1 MSDDYEVSNNCFGHS
16 QHPGTIMHRN
26 FRHRSLVETFI
37 TESLY
42 QRQFLFAPMPVFT
55 NGSRRIELDFLIIKD
70 GIAVGLEID
79 SEQWHQ
85 ESMLEAEDRLRSFR
99 DNLIDITRVK
109 APAYDASLSWAHSVI
124 DKIDEKIWKIRSQGY
139 AAMGS
144 LLFPKPV
151 PNIDMREGINDAA
164 VSNTRADINL
174 DGLNNDDN
182 IPF

>member
-1 MSDDYEVSNNCFGHS
+1 MSDDYEVNNNCFGHS
-16 QHPGTIMHRN
+16 QNPGTIMHRN

-85 ESMLEAEDRLRSFR
+85 ESMVLHQENPHGRSDQFLVPQHRL
-99 DNLIDITRVK
+99 
-109 APAYDASLSWAHSVI
+109 ASC
-124 DKIDEKIWKIRSQGY
+124 
-139 AAMGS
+139 
-144 LLFPKPV
+144 
-151 PNIDMREGINDAA
+151 
-164 VSNTRADINL
+164 
-174 DGLNNDDN
+174 
-182 IPF
+182 